1 MSEIHTNIEMPVI
14 GCLIIYYDEFSQYI
28 PQLEISDFVYYR
40 EVFGII
46 KTEYENGNKTD
57 SAIILSKCAERGLG
71 GDAAAC
77 GEAVVTSQN
86 FKSYFDELKRI
97 SFQRRLKGRLSSLA
111 MDIGDISLE
120 DVAKIID
127 DENGKFSGGFLS
139 RAQENLKQYR
149 ANIGVEKERI
159 FTGFP
164 TLDKTLGGLRKPAVS
179 YIGARPSTG
188 KTAFALNI
196 AASQE
201 GRRVLFFSLE
211 MSAEMI
217 YERLASNALMI
228 DYNLFSQQKTGE
240 YHNKQIAEYVN
251 ELEKNGN
258 LFVLDDV
265 YSIEGI
271 SAAVTEIKPEL
282 VVIDYVQKIT
292 TTRQMFNLREQMEYV
307 SGELKRVAKF
317 GGCHVMALSQIARQ
331 GKDAPTMS
339 DLKESGALEAD
350 GDYIMLLH
358 RPYVVDKSNPQNRP
372 EDTQVLLDKNKFGR
386 TGMIDMYFDGTH
398 QRFREI
404 IENAGYDANCPF

>member
-1 MSEIHTNIEMPVI
+1 MNEFQTNIEMPVI
-14 GCLIIYYDEFSQYI
+14 GCLIAYYNDFSQYI
-28 PQLEISDFVYYR
+28 PQLDISDFVYCR
-40 EVFGII
+40 ELFGII
-46 KTEYENGNKTD
+46 KAEYDSGNKTD
-57 SAIILSKCAERGLG
+57 SALILSKCAEKGLG
-71 GDAAAC
+71 NEAYAC
-77 GEAVVTSQN
+77 GQAVVTSQN
-86 FKSYFDELKRI
+86 FKSYFDELKRL

-111 MDIGDISLE
+111 MDIGDIFLE
-120 DVAKIID
+120 DVAKIIE
-127 DENGKFSGGFLS
+127 DENDRFSGGFLTK
-139 RAQENLKQYR
+139 AHENLKEYR
-149 ANIGVEKERI
+149 ENIGIKKERI

-164 TLDKTLGGLRKPAVS
+164 TLDKTLGGLRKPSVS

-188 KTAFALNI
+188 KTTFALNI
-196 AASQE
+196 AANQE

-217 YERLASNALMI
+217 YERMASNALMI
-228 DYNLFSQQKTGE
+228 DYNLFSQQKTSEHHNNQIRE
-240 YHNKQIAEYVN
+240 YAG
-251 ELEKNGN
+251 ELEKSGN
-258 LFVLDDV
+258 FYVLDDV

-282 VVIDYVQKIT
+282 VIIDYVQKIT
-292 TTRQMFNLREQMEYV
+292 TTRQMFNLREQMEFI
-307 SGELKRVAKF
+307 SGELKRIAKF

-386 TGMIDMYFDGTH
+386 TGMVDMYFDGAH